1 MESPDVPWAKRDDAR
16 VRRPVDAQP
25 SRAAVFFLSFLK
37 SNGVGS
43 GRLID
48 LGCGA
53 GRNAV
58 FFAEAGFEVHA
69 VDRSDDV
76 LKDMDLHGVMPHCHS
91 VTDCWLFED
100 DFFDIA
106 LDIFCFS
113 EQKEP
118 GPKAFY
124 TSELMRVLKRG
135 GYFMLSMPAGYGKEN
150 AALEFPGFEIL
161 ASEEAEDVLY
171 GKSVKTINLV
181 MRKK

>member
-1 MESPDVPWAKRDDAR
+1 MESPDVPWGKRDDRR
-16 VRRPVDAQP
+16 VRKPLESKP
-25 SRAAVFFLSFLK
+25 SKAAAFFLSFLK
-37 SNGVGS
+37 SRGIAG

-58 FFAEAGFEVHA
+58 FFANEGFEVHA

-91 VTDCWLFED
+91 VTDYWLFED
-100 DFFDIA
+100 DFFDLA

-113 EQKEP
+113 EQKERER
-118 GPKAFY
+118 KESY
-124 TSELMRVLKRG
+124 VRELMRVLKKG
-135 GYFMLSMPAGYGKEN
+135 GYFLLSVPRDGPLDEIRSLFGNFDIIESEEGEDVVYGKK
-150 AALEFPGFEIL
+150 I
-161 ASEEAEDVLY
+161 
-171 GKSVKTINLV
+171 KTINLV